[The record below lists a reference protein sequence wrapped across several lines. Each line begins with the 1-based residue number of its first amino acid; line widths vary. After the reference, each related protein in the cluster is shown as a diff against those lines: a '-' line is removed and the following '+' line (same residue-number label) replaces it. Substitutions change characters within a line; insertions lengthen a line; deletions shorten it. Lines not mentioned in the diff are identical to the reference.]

1 MRRDQQRKD
10 TGEGEGEGEYEGEPI
25 EFIGESQMIE

>member
-10 TGEGEGEGEYEGEPI
+10 TGEGEGEYEGEPI
-25 EFIGESQMIE
+25 DFVGESQMIE